1 MNVLLTITTPAS
13 ENIRGT
19 SALPYHL
26 MAERDENIDISIYT
40 FNANALSEKKIK
52 EVEKELNVSI
62 KTIPLPKWYLW
73 MMKLHLLFLRI
84 FLKYP
89 FLNYIKL
96 PQKYVEEIKS
106 QNPDLIWVYGEEL
119 SRMVKQFPNTKRI
132 QLGPDTESLY
142 YYRMLGQR
150 FVMKNPIDYWK
161 CALMYRKYARM
172 ERDFCTDANFTY
184 YAVGE
189 EDANFLKNLNPKVN
203 AKFLRHP
210 HYEVRDNF
218 NVNFNFN
225 KDISQENENGTH
237 TDNKSISK
245 KFHSPKIKLLI
256 AGQYNLYMKQEAD
269 LLIEQISANDNFNF
283 NFNKDRRPLAP
294 SNLEGELR
302 NENKNSNFNVNLNF
316 NEGDDSYDKSKNINP
331 RNLCNPCE
339 ITENTKTQSTSE
351 APIVHSLQLKKN
363 YAITF
368 LGKGWEKHVEDLRKA
383 GFEVN
388 HIKFAPDYIEEI
400 CKHDIQIT
408 PIAIGTGTKGKVL
421 DALANGLLVIG
432 TTYALENIAVKHGE
446 SCIEYHYPSEV
457 IDILND
463 IPNNL
468 YKYERMAEAGRQAV
482 LKYHNRRKISS
493 ELFGG

>member
-1 MNVLLTITTPAS
+1 MKIIHINILTPAK

-26 MAERDENIDISIYT
+26 LKERDENINVELYT
-40 FNANALSEKKIK
+40 FNNNNLSYDEINK
-52 EVEKELNVSI
+52 VSKELNI
-62 KTIPLPKWYLW
+62 KINLLKIPSWIKWVFRF
-73 MMKLHLLFLRI
+73 HLLFLRI

-89 FLNYIKL
+89 IHHYITVPQNY
-96 PQKYVEEIKS
+96 VNEIKS
-106 QNPDLIWVYGEEL
+106 NNPDLIWVYGAEL
-119 SRMVKQFPNTKRI
+119 SKVVKQFDGYKRI
-132 QLGPDTESLY
+132 HTLPDSEALY
-142 YYRMLGQR
+142 YHRMLSRR
-150 FVMKNPIDYWK
+150 FVINDWKKFWRCVFMYPKFLNLEKNYDDSPDI
-161 CALMYRKYARM
+161 
-172 ERDFCTDANFTY
+172 TY
-184 YAVGE
+184 HLVGE
-189 EDANFLKNLNPKVN
+189 EDVKFLKNLNPKVN

-218 NVNFNFN
+218 NKDRHHENFN
-225 KDISQENENGTH
+225 ENETH

-269 LLIEQISANDNFNF
+269 LLIEQISANDNFNV
-283 NFNKDRRPLAP
+283 NENRRSLAP

-302 NENKNSNFNVNLNF
+302 NENENSNFNVNLNF
-316 NEGDDSYDKSKNINP
+316 NEGDDSNDKSKHINP

-339 ITENTKTQSTSE
+339 IPENTKTQSTSE

-368 LGKGWEKHVEDLRKA
+368 LGKGWEKHVEDLRKV

-446 SCIEYHYPSEV
+446 SCIEYHYPTEV

>member
-1 MNVLLTITTPAS
+1 MNLILVTLTTPAS

-26 MAERDENIDISIYT
+26 MAERNGNIDISIYT
-40 FNANALSEKKIK
+40 FNANALSDEKIK

-62 KTIPLPKWYLW
+62 KTMPLPKWYQW
-73 MMKLHLLFLRI
+73 MFKFHLLILRV

-89 FLNYIKL
+89 FVNYLTL
-96 PQKYVEEIKS
+96 PQKYVDEIKF

-119 SRMVKQFPNTKRI
+119 SQVVKQFPNTKRI

-150 FVMKNPIDYWK
+150 FVMKNPTDYWK

-172 ERDFCTDANFTY
+172 ERDFCTDANFIY

-189 EDANFLKNLNPKVN
+189 EDIKFLKNLNPEVN

-218 NVNFNFN
+218 NKGRHHENFN
-225 KDISQENENGTH
+225 ENETH
-237 TDNKSISK
+237 TDNKSINK

-269 LLIEQISANDNFNF
+269 LLIEQISVNDNFN
-283 NFNKDRRPLAP
+283 
-294 SNLEGELR
+294 
-302 NENKNSNFNVNLNF
+302 ENRLHENFNVNLNF
-316 NEGDDSYDKSKNINP
+316 NKGDDSNDKSKQINP
-331 RNLCNPCE
+331 RNLCNQCE
-339 ITENTKTQSTSE
+339 IPENTKTQSTSE
-351 APIVHSLQLKKN
+351 APIVHNSQLKKN
-363 YAITF
+363 YIITF
-368 LGKGWEKHVEDLRKA
+368 LGKGWEKHVENLRKA

-446 SCIEYHYPSEV
+446 SCIEYHHPTEV

>member
-1 MNVLLTITTPAS
+1 
-13 ENIRGT
+13 
-19 SALPYHL
+19 
-26 MAERDENIDISIYT
+26 
-40 FNANALSEKKIK
+40 
-52 EVEKELNVSI
+52 
-62 KTIPLPKWYLW
+62 
-73 MMKLHLLFLRI
+73 
-84 FLKYP
+84 
-89 FLNYIKL
+89 
-96 PQKYVEEIKS
+96 
-106 QNPDLIWVYGEEL
+106 
-119 SRMVKQFPNTKRI
+119 
-132 QLGPDTESLY
+132 
-142 YYRMLGQR
+142 
-150 FVMKNPIDYWK
+150 
-161 CALMYRKYARM
+161 
-172 ERDFCTDANFTY
+172 
-184 YAVGE
+184 
-189 EDANFLKNLNPKVN
+189 
-203 AKFLRHP
+203 
-210 HYEVRDNF
+210 
-218 NVNFNFN
+218 
-225 KDISQENENGTH
+225 
-237 TDNKSISK
+237 
-245 KFHSPKIKLLI
+245 
-256 AGQYNLYMKQEAD
+256 MKQEAD
-269 LLIEQISANDNFNF
+269 LLIEQISANDNFNV
-283 NFNKDRRPLAP
+283 NENRRSLAP

-302 NENKNSNFNVNLNF
+302 NENENSNFNVNLNF
-316 NEGDDSYDKSKNINP
+316 NEGDDSNDKSKHINP

-339 ITENTKTQSTSE
+339 IPENTKTQSTSE

-368 LGKGWEKHVEDLRKA
+368 LGKGWEKHVEDLRKV

-446 SCIEYHYPSEV
+446 SCIEYHYPTEV